1 MKRSMGQVPRK
12 QKEILDLNP
21 SFAQPHSEERGLDL
35 ASFFNQ
41 PATEEKRLINQ
52 ITGACKG
59 ERRGRKGKGKG
70 GSCSS
75 HTDNK
80 RTNGV

>member
-52 ITGACKG
+52 IIGACKG
-59 ERRGRKGKGKG
+59 EREGEREGEC
-70 GSCSS
+70 CSS
-75 HTDNK
+75 HTDYK
-80 RTNGV
+80 RTNDV